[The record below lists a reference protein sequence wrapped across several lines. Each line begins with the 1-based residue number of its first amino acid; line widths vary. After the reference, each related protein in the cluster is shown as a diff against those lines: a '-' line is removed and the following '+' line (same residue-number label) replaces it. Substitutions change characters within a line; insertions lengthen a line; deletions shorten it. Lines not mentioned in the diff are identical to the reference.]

1 MLEDPRRVRTREAL
15 RRALLGLLED
25 ESLASIS
32 IAALCEAAGVHRTT
46 FYKHASSIEEFAAD
60 VITRELDAIATI
72 DTGASDPIDAY
83 RQAMVDVLVHVA
95 GERELYRP
103 LLSSRWGG
111 ALRTTIDERL
121 RARVRIALDVFAA
134 LTQDGSNG
142 GPRDSLP
149 VSQPANQLVSQPGR
163 QRERLHDG
171 GLGRQL
177 DWQRERER
185 ERERGAQ
192 RGGQSPRAIPDHR
205 EEIAA
210 FISGGLVGTIVLWA
224 QSDDLDAEGWAAR
237 VQALMPPWWPVR

>member
-46 FYKHASSIEEFAAD
+46 FYKHAGSIEEFAAD

-134 LTQDGSNG
+134 LQVDAREVAD
-142 GPRDSLP
+142 PRRSG
-149 VSQPANQLVSQPGR
+149 QPGEPDAPG
-163 QRERLHDG
+163 QPG
-171 GLGRQL
+171 ALGQP
-177 DWQRERER
+177 
-185 ERERGAQ
+185 
-192 RGGQSPRAIPDHR
+192 GQPGQTDQSIPAHR

-237 VQALMPPWWPVR
+237 VQALMPPWWPVG